1 MARRKGQRTV
11 KRGERRPSEAPESDE
26 GPDADELGE
35 SSTVQAKLDMA
46 EVGEDA
52 DEAEAGEVEA
62 EAASER
68 SPDSVLEPEL
78 TPEPRQIGRYQL
90 LFELARGGMGT
101 VHVGRQI
108 GAHGFDRLV
117 AIKRLKAD
125 GATADD
131 VEAFLAE
138 ARVSA
143 KLSHP
148 NVVQTVDVG
157 EHAGLPFLVMDLVEG
172 VSLSRLIRRVN
183 KAGER
188 LDPSVVTWIGVRIAE
203 GLHAAHE
210 LTNVD
215 GEPYELVHR
224 DVSPENVLLSYDGQV
239 LVVDFGVAK
248 FAGAERHQTQ
258 SGVVKGKFAYMS
270 PEQTEA
276 RDLDRRSDVFALGIV
291 LHECL
296 TGERLFA
303 GRSVAD
309 TVRRIWQIDPPD
321 PSEGRQDVSPA
332 LGRVVLD
339 CLTRER
345 DDRIES
351 AAEVAEALRGIM
363 RAEGRSVDESDLSRL
378 IAAHFAEDRQALRER
393 IREGVRLAD
402 EEAPVTG
409 EAAKLDATDLGID
422 TGPAS
427 RELGSVTASVT
438 SAPAGVPKKG
448 SAVWP
453 LLLGAA
459 AVAGGLW
466 WWVSRE
472 TPPVTGTETLGS
484 SAEPVATATATA
496 TSSASESPEPSAK
509 PSASVSVEPVERA
522 PTAAPKARPP
532 SPIAPAEKP
541 APANKPAPAPKP
553 ASVKGVPF
561 KSL

>member
-11 KRGERRPSEAPESDE
+11 KRGERRPPEAPERATPS
-26 GPDADELGE
+26 ANELGH
-35 SSTVQAKLDMA
+35 SSTVQAKPSVD
-46 EVGEDA
+46 EDGA
-52 DEAEAGEVEA
+52 PDEPPPSSDA
-62 EAASER
+62 
-68 SPDSVLEPEL
+68 SPDSVLEPER
-78 TPEPRQIGRYQL
+78 TPQPRQLGRYQL

-125 GATADD
+125 GATAED

-157 EHAGLPFLVMDLVEG
+157 EHEGLPFLVMDLVEG
-172 VSLSRLIRRVN
+172 VSLSRLIRRIK

-188 LDPSVVTWIGVRIAE
+188 LDPSLVMWIGVRVAE

-210 LTNVD
+210 LTSVH
-215 GEPYELVHR
+215 GEPYGLVHR

-248 FAGAERHQTQ
+248 FTGAERHQTQ

-276 RDLDRRSDVFALGIV
+276 RVLDRRSDVFALGIV

-296 TGERLFA
+296 TGKRLFD
-303 GRSVAD
+303 GGSVAD
-309 TVRRIWQIDPPD
+309 TVRRIWTIDPPD
-321 PSEGRQDVSPA
+321 PSEGRDDVPPQ

-339 CLTRER
+339 CLNKDR
-345 DDRIES
+345 DARTAS

-363 RAEGRSVDESDLSRL
+363 RAEGLSVDESDLSRL
-378 IAAHFAEDRQALRER
+378 ITAHFGDDRQALRER
-393 IREGVRLAD
+393 IREAVRLAD
-402 EEAPVTG
+402 DEAPMEG
-409 EAAKLDATDLGID
+409 ASAELDTKDLGVE
-422 TGPAS
+422 TPPAS
-427 RELGSVTASVT
+427 RELGSVAASVT

-448 SAVWP
+448 SAWLP

-459 AVAGGLW
+459 VVAGGLLW
-466 WWVSRE
+466 WLRRE
-472 TPPVTGTETLGS
+472 APTATGSETQTPSAAPAAPSTPTATTTATPEPS
-484 SAEPVATATATA
+484 SAPSATATAEPTA
-496 TSSASESPEPSAK
+496 SASIPAPVAK
-509 PSASVSVEPVERA
+509 PPA
-522 PTAAPKARPP
+522 PIAPPPKPTTPAPPP
-532 SPIAPAEKP
+532 SPKP
-541 APANKPAPAPKP
+541 E
-553 ASVKGVPF
+553 SVKGVPF

>member
-11 KRGERRPSEAPESDE
+11 KRGERRPSEAPPPSSALSSE
-26 GPDADELGE
+26 ELGH
-35 SSTVQAKLDMA
+35 SSTVQAKPEM
-46 EVGEDA
+46 A
-52 DEAEAGEVEA
+52 DEPNAEP
-62 EAASER
+62 ASER
-68 SPDSVLEPEL
+68 APDSVLEPER

-101 VHVGRQI
+101 VHVGRQL

-117 AIKRLKAD
+117 AIKRIKTD

-172 VSLSRLIRRVN
+172 VSLSRLLRRLD

-188 LDPSVVTWIGVRIAE
+188 LDPSLVMWLGIRVAE

-210 LTNVD
+210 LTDVS
-215 GEPYELVHR
+215 GKPYGLVHR

-248 FAGAERHQTQ
+248 FAGAERHETQ

-321 PSEGRQDVSPA
+321 PSEARPDVSA
-332 LGRVVLD
+332 ELGRVVLS
-339 CLTRER
+339 CLHKDREA
-345 DDRIES
+345 RIAS
-351 AAEVAEALRGIM
+351 AAEVAEALRTLM
-363 RAEGRSVDESDLSRL
+363 RGEGCSVDESDLSRL
-378 IAAHFAEDRQALRER
+378 VAAHFADDRRALRDR
-393 IREGVRLAD
+393 IREAVQLAD
-402 EEAPVTG
+402 EEAPVAG
-409 EAAKLDATDLGID
+409 ASAELDATDLGMEAPP
-422 TGPAS
+422 TS

-448 SAVWP
+448 SAMWP
-453 LLLGAA
+453 LSLGALA
-459 AVAGGLW
+459 LVGGLVWWLGRDAPTVAG
-466 WWVSRE
+466 SE
-472 TPPVTGTETLGS
+472 AAAASTEPTTTPSVVAPEPTATAEA
-484 SAEPVATATATA
+484 SAAPTATPTVATA
-496 TSSASESPEPSAK
+496 
-509 PSASVSVEPVERA
+509 A
-522 PTAAPKARPP
+522 PTDAEPTGADTRPP
-532 SPIAPAEKP
+532 SPPRRPPATASPVAPEP
-541 APANKPAPAPKP
+541 APVPPKAPPK
-553 ASVKGVPF
+553 ADSVKGVPF